1 MLFIQISKQNLPVQL
16 QQCQC
21 FVLFAFKGPRRWR
34 CLPDRDH
41 KRRQEFDLQSFTRLR
56 PLLSQGRRQGGKG
69 THLAGTRNNAEPP
82 QVPYYE
88 TRCVKEILFIFI

>member
-1 MLFIQISKQNLPVQL
+1 LFCLL
-16 QQCQC
+16 
-21 FVLFAFKGPRRWR
+21 FKGPRRWR

-88 TRCVKEILFIFI
+88 TRCVKSFYLRLGYSGTDES